1 MDVLPALK
9 ADLHTHTIASGHAFS
24 TVNEIAAEAARKG
37 LEAVGI
43 ADHGPALPGSPTLF
57 YYPCLRFIPD
67 LIDGVRIF
75 KGVEANI
82 LGPGRIDLS
91 DALLERLDFALAG
104 FHDHAGYA
112 GETLEEH
119 TEALIA
125 VMQNPLIRVITHPG
139 NPRFPLDLERVVR
152 TAAETGTAL
161 EINNASFIGS
171 RHGSGDNCR
180 EIARLC
186 ARFGAPVAVSSDAHI
201 AQTVG
206 DLDAAL
212 EVVFEAGI
220 PRNQIVTRDL
230 ASTLA
235 FLGLER

>member
-1 MDVLPALK
+1 MILK
-9 ADLHTHTIASGHAFS
+9 ADLHIHTIASGHAFS

-43 ADHGPALPGSPTLF
+43 ADHGPALPGSPHHF
-57 YYPCLRFIPD
+57 YFPCLKFIPD
-67 LIDGVRIF
+67 VIGGVRIF

-82 LGPGRIDLS
+82 LGRGEVDLAES
-91 DALLERLDFALAG
+91 LLERLDFAIAG
-104 FHDHAGYA
+104 FHDHAGYR

-119 TEALIA
+119 TEALVS
-125 VMQNPLIRVITHPG
+125 VMQNPMIRIIAHPG
-139 NPRFPLDLERVVR
+139 NPRFPIDLERVVK
-152 TAAETGTAL
+152 TAVETGTAL

-171 RHGSGDNCR
+171 RHGSEGNCR

-201 AQTVG
+201 AQAVG
-206 DLDAAL
+206 GLDAAL
-212 EVVFEAGI
+212 EVVLEAGI
-220 PRNQIVTRDL
+220 PWDKIVTRDL

-235 FLGLER
+235 FLGLEK